1 MVTDDI
7 ERLLDGAIREIV
19 AAVHAG
25 DVAPRELAAAAVT
38 RAEAAPAHALL
49 VVDGDVAAA
58 EAADLEERLA
68 DGERP
73 PLAGAPVAHKDL
85 FDTATMPTT
94 YGNAALA
101 AAITGTGDEV
111 SGARPGR
118 DAVAV
123 DRARRAGMIQ
133 IGTANLHEVAF
144 GVTGENPHTGSPEN
158 PTAPGR
164 IPGGS
169 SSGSAAAVAA
179 GSVSASLGTDTG
191 GSVRIPAACCG
202 VVGLKTTRG
211 AVPTTGVLP
220 LSWLQDT
227 VGPLARSTADAAL
240 LLAAVVGRDG
250 GDPVSREPPEGWS
263 LADLT
268 DGSWPTIW
276 RAAAGG
282 WEGPVV
288 EPEARRL
295 TVLLP
300 GELWATRVHPHVRA
314 ACESGVDA
322 LEAAGA
328 TVEEV
333 RLEGHAEAR
342 RAQGVLLAAHALAV
356 HREWFSTD
364 PDRYGADIR
373 ARLERAASLG
383 AVDVVHALDARRRW
397 IVALDE
403 LLADGTL
410 IACPTLA
417 FPPPPVGTEHIGWDD
432 GDEEVTPALTRLTSI
447 WNLAATPAI
456 SVPVGPTADGLPV
469 GLQLVGR
476 WWSEPTLLRAAA
488 VVEGTARE

>member
-1 MVTDDI
+1 MSDVD
-7 ERLLDGAIREIV
+7 RLLDGAIREIV

-25 DVAPRELAAAAVT
+25 DVSPRELAAAAVART
-38 RAEAAPAHALL
+38 EDAPAHALI
-49 VVDGDVAAA
+49 VVDGDVAVA

-73 PLAGAPVAHKDL
+73 PLAGAPTAHKDL
-85 FDTATMPTT
+85 FDTATLPTT
-94 YGNAALA
+94 YGNPALA
-101 AAITGTGDEV
+101 ATITDTGDAAA
-111 SGARPGR
+111 GARPGR

-133 IGTANLHEVAF
+133 VGTANLHEVAF
-144 GVTGENPHTGSPEN
+144 GVTGENAHTGSPEN

-179 GSVSASLGTDTG
+179 AAVSASLGTDTG
-191 GSVRIPAACCG
+191 GSVRIPASCCG
-202 VVGLKTTRG
+202 VTGLKTTRG

-227 VGPLARSTADAAL
+227 VGPLARSAADAAL

-250 GDPVSREPPEGWS
+250 DDPVSREPPEGWS
-263 LADLT
+263 LAGLV

-288 EPEARRL
+288 EPEASHLRA
-295 TVLLP
+295 LLP
-300 GELWATRVHPHVRA
+300 TELWATRVHPDVRA
-314 ACESGVDA
+314 ACESAVGA

-328 TVEEV
+328 TVDEV
-333 RLEGHAEAR
+333 RLERYAEAR
-342 RAQGVLLAAHALAV
+342 RAQGVLLAVHALAV
-356 HREWFSTD
+356 HRRWFSAD
-364 PDRYGADIR
+364 PGLYGADIR
-373 ARLERAASLG
+373 ARLEHAGRID
-383 AVDVVHALDARRRW
+383 AVDLVDALDTRRRW

-403 LLADGTL
+403 LLDDGTV

-417 FPPPPVGTEHIGWDD
+417 FPPPPVGANHVEWDD
-432 GDEEVTPALTRLTSI
+432 GDEQVTPALTRLTSV
-447 WNLAATPAI
+447 WNLAATPAA
-456 SVPVGPTADGLPV
+456 SVPAGSTATGLPV
-469 GLQLVGR
+469 GLQLIGR

-488 VVEGTARE
+488 VVESEGTRGD